1 MPRSCDAAAGWDWFD
16 GDNGPGP
23 NTDGEDAWQ
32 TLAEAAARCFR
43 GEEGRHLL
51 GHLRRATIE
60 RALSPDA
67 SEARLRHLE
76 GQRHVVRHLEALVAA
91 GRTGGQGARPQLDT
105 NQEESNH
112 D

>member
-1 MPRSCDAAAGWDWFD
+1 MPQRHDAADGWDWFD
-16 GDNGPGP
+16 GATDPGP
-23 NTDGEDAWQ
+23 DSGGEDAWQ

-43 GEEGRHLL
+43 GEDGRRLL

-60 RALSPDA
+60 RALSPDV

-91 GRTGGQGARPQLDT
+91 GRAGVNGGRVQPIR
-105 NQEESNH
+105 NQEEPH
-112 D
+112 HE